1 MQGRNPIIFDW
12 FVCHG
17 WAADNLSV
25 DFMRPLLDIDV
36 MIIHRRRALW
46 SGAAHYRAKVRK
58 TSKGDISVAN
68 KIVSDD
74 RLFLLE

>member
-1 MQGRNPIIFDW
+1 MADKSR
-12 FVCHG
+12 
-17 WAADNLSV
+17 AADNLSV

-36 MIIHRRRALW
+36 MIIHRRRAL
-46 SGAAHYRAKVRK
+46 SCGAAHYRAKVRK

>member
-1 MQGRNPIIFDW
+1 
-12 FVCHG
+12 
-17 WAADNLSV
+17 
-25 DFMRPLLDIDV
+25 MRPLLDIDV
-36 MIIHRRRALW
+36 MIIHWRRAL
-46 SGAAHYRAKVRK
+46 SCGAAHHRAKVRK